1 MIDEEPELIESRLS
15 RTFTWHGYVMQIH
28 IYQLAGDPDW
38 TLEVVNEEGTSI
50 VWDDRF
56 TTDRSAFEAFQKT
69 LDTEGIEAFL
79 DDPNVLP
86 LRPTKLH

>member
-79 DDPNVLP
+79 DDADVLP
-86 LRPTKLH
+86 FRPSRLH

>member
-15 RTFTWHGYVMQIH
+15 RTFTWHGYVMQVH

-69 LDTEGIEAFL
+69 LDTEGIDAFL
-79 DDPNVLP
+79 DDPDVLP
-86 LRPTKLH
+86 FRPTRLH